1 VLARNFPQLPRLLDD
16 WLLERDGQPTR
27 RHYSLVLP
35 VRRMERALVLKIVT
49 DGVEFERELEAMLA
63 FDGFGAVEVLE
74 DNRSLHAM
82 LLARAPGA
90 DLASSWSIE
99 RDTLQTD
106 QLIRAA
112 IRLAA
117 APIPPGIAPLAYHLR
132 ALNRRDLSLPA
143 EAEQIRSQA
152 ATLLARLTHTTTR
165 VSLLHADLH
174 HENLIV
180 SDDSAFVIDPLTAIG
195 DPLYDLAPLLHNPW
209 QQLDELSDAD
219 LRKLTGRRVAQLAA
233 RLPAEPARVA
243 GWGLVR
249 AAASTVWFYE
259 DRETGPMLD
268 VSLRC
273 ARVLGAL
280 AGPGR

>member
-16 WLLERDGQPTR
+16 WLLERDGQPVR
-27 RHYSLVLP
+27 QHHSLVLP
-35 VRRMERALVLKIVT
+35 VRRMEVALVLKVVT
-49 DGVEFERELEAMLA
+49 DGGEFERELEAMLA
-63 FDGFGAVEVLE
+63 FEGLGAVEVVE

-82 LLARAPGA
+82 LLDRAPGA

-99 RDTLQTD
+99 RDALQTD

-112 IRLAA
+112 NTLVA
-117 APIPPGIAPLAYHLR
+117 APIPPGIAPLAQHLR
-132 ALNRRDLSLPA
+132 ALNRRDLSLPT
-143 EAEQIRSQA
+143 EVEQIRSQA
-152 ATLLARLTHTTTR
+152 ATVLERLTLTTTR

-180 SDDSAFVIDPLTAIG
+180 SDDSAFVIDPLSAIG
-195 DPLYDLAPLLHNPW
+195 DPIYDLAPLLHNPW
-209 QQLDELSDAD
+209 QHLAELSDAD
-219 LRKLTGRRVAQLAA
+219 LAKLTARRVAQIGN
-233 RLPAEPARVA
+233 RLPADPARVA

-280 AGPGR
+280 AGPGS